1 MIDLNDHNVYMR
13 AALAEAQVAAE
24 AGEVPVGAVIVAAG
38 RIIAR
43 SHNLTE
49 LLVDVTAHAEIQ
61 AITAASNYLGNKYL
75 QKCTLYVTLEP
86 CPMCAGALFW
96 SQMGHV
102 VYGAS
107 DDKRGYQKHGG
118 PMHPKTKITSGVM
131 AEECAQ
137 LLTDFFASKRN

>member
-1 MIDLNDHNVYMR
+1 
-13 AALAEAQVAAE
+13 
-24 AGEVPVGAVIVAAG
+24 
-38 RIIAR
+38 
-43 SHNLTE
+43 
-49 LLVDVTAHAEIQ
+49 
-61 AITAASNYLGNKYL
+61 
-75 QKCTLYVTLEP
+75 
-86 CPMCAGALFW
+86 MCAGALFW